1 MFTDSDKTN
10 LVTLRT
16 AVLQLYS
23 KKLSELND
31 PKLTSL
37 FFNHCVISGGCIS
50 SMHWGE
56 PIKDIDVY
64 AKNIKDIKVI
74 SDFITDVSIYIK
86 SSEAYDFNDALVPNK
101 LCITNNA
108 ITLKNDIQFITLADS
123 ETARK
128 QFDFIHCMPW
138 IDIKTQKL
146 YISEAQFES
155 IKLRNIVL
163 NKKGEPPKEYRIQK
177 YVSKGWNFNS

>member
-1 MFTDSDKTN
+1 MFTESDKTK

-37 FFNHCVISGGCIS
+37 FFNHCVISGGAIS
-50 SMHWGE
+50 AMYWGE
-56 PIKDIDVY
+56 TPKDIDVY
-64 AKNIKDIKVI
+64 AKDNKDIKVI

-86 SSEAYDFNDALVPNK
+86 SAEAYDLNDALVPNK
-101 LCITNNA
+101 LCVTNNA
-108 ITLKNDIQFITLADS
+108 ITLKNDIQFITLTDI

-128 QFDFIHCMPW
+128 QFDFVHCMPW

-146 YISEAQFES
+146 HISEAQFES
-155 IKLRNIVL
+155 IKLRNIIL
-163 NKKGEPPKEYRIQK
+163 NKKGEPPKEYRVQK